1 MSKYTEN
8 FPELSNYD
16 LSTVFCQLKEVCGAD
31 PGGMIS
37 MQFKSRPTTAK
48 DIALLLNITYKLLK
62 AQIELQE
69 KYKELYEF
77 VRDFFENLD
86 LQEEVNKWLEKAL
99 EDGRLGNILQGIVY
113 SPINVKQ
120 AGAIPDTG
128 EDLTEKLTNIF
139 SAHPNGEFYFPNGVY
154 TINGSITLNSNV
166 KFILEDDAF
175 ISTPGND
182 LFTFILNGKSFEM
195 RGGQV
200 QAGSI
205 ENFNSKT
212 LSGNVF
218 NSGLFNFINCN
229 RVYIS
234 DVVANFNTTGNT
246 FKFTD
251 CKNVLISRCEF
262 YKFLYA
268 GVILYDGCK
277 NIRVE
282 NSIFKECKRSTEKQ
296 YCYPVASGFSTYSQV
311 VKAIENYVIENCE
324 FEDCDWEG
332 CDCHGGKNIRFSNLK
347 MHNCNRFITIYSDN
361 RPQLDEYEFNNAV
374 VENCFFYNDDDYEP
388 PTPDASIYCNG
399 RYNRYFSNLTFRN
412 IVLLNPVCMDKS
424 NNVEYGAIFTNYNRN
439 VSFENVKIEATR
451 TYAKTPYVMYLRAT
465 RNLKIRNMQI
475 KGMPGLSSDAPIR
488 LQYVTGDIDDLTV
501 LNNGLT
507 YAGVYISKVS
517 AVKLGKQIHGYL
529 TNQYYT
535 SRDAQLISAGDIIPF
550 SFPEM
555 SPSNMYASI
564 SESGY
569 RLSLS
574 SSDTQVTAN
583 ITVTSGNNEIALP
596 EDKYYLAPVGTSV
609 HIKVGDNEID
619 TFITDFRENYFTV
632 ANTPNFSGS
641 GTVTINRASRVT
653 ITEPN

>member
-1 MSKYTEN
+1 MGYQVPSVNQCYDFSCVIGQLQAWCCSHAPLVQSVYDECKGTSLSEQVAYLFGVVRDVVKAQQCVDEN
-8 FPELSNYD
+8 FKTLYD
-16 LSTVFCQLKEVCGAD
+16 
-31 PGGMIS
+31 
-37 MQFKSRPTTAK
+37 
-48 DIALLLNITYKLLK
+48 
-62 AQIELQE
+62 
-69 KYKELYEF
+69 F
-77 VRDFFENLD
+77 VKDFFENLD
-86 LQEEVNKWLEKAL
+86 LQEEVNNWLEQAL

-139 SAHPNGEFYFPNGVY
+139 NDHPDGEFYFPDGVY
-154 TINGSITLNSNV
+154 TINGSIFLNSNV
-166 KFILEDDAF
+166 RFILEDNAI
-175 ISTPGND
+175 ISTPGNE
-182 LFTFILNGKSFEM
+182 LFTFILTGKSFEM

-205 ENFNSKT
+205 DNFNSRT

-218 NSGLFNFINCN
+218 NSGLFSFTNCN
-229 RVYIS
+229 RVYIT
-234 DVVANFNTTGNT
+234 DVVANYNTTGNT

-268 GVILYDGCK
+268 AVILYDGCK
-277 NIRVE
+277 NIHVE
-282 NSIFKECKRSTEKQ
+282 NSIFKECKRSTDQQ

-361 RPQLDEYEFNNAV
+361 RPQLDEYKFNNAV

-388 PTPDASIYCNG
+388 ITPDASIYCNG

-412 IVLLNPVCMDKS
+412 IVLLNPVCMDKN

-451 TYAKTPYVMYLRAT
+451 NYAKTPYVMYLRAT

-488 LQYVTGDIDDLTV
+488 LQYVTGDIDDITV

-507 YAGVYISKVS
+507 YAAVYISRVS
-517 AVKLGKQIHGYL
+517 AVKLGKNIHGWL
-529 TNQYYT
+529 ANQYYT
-535 SRDAQLISAGDIIPF
+535 ARNAQLIAAGDIIPF

-569 RLSLS
+569 RLSLA

-583 ITVTSGNNEIALP
+583 VTVSSGNKEIALL
-596 EDKYYLAPVGTSV
+596 EDDYYLAPVGTSV
-609 HIKVGDNEID
+609 KITVSNNNLD
-619 TFITDFRENYFTV
+619 TIITDFRENYFTV
-632 ANTPNFSGS
+632 ADTPNFSGA

-653 ITEPN
+653 ITNPN